1 MWYLGHGVFEGS
13 CWAFSATGAIEGANA
28 VATGNLVSVSEQELV
43 TCDIG
48 GESEGC
54 NGGLMDDAFSWVIA
68 NGGIASEETY
78 PYESYFG
85 NAGVCDTKLVNLSHY
100 PTLANYCVLYV
111 HYPTIAWFYMA

>member
-1 MWYLGHGVFEGS
+1 MSLWCFPYVWCLGHGVFEGS

-54 NGGLMDDAFSWVIA
+54 NGGYMDDAFSWVIA

-85 NAGVCDTKLVNLSHY
+85 NAGVCDTKLVIILPS
-100 PTLANYCVLYV
+100 LIIV
-111 HYPTIAWFYMA
+111 